1 MEASN
6 GWSIYHS
13 LMYTHTLERVQLE
26 NQQEEENQE
35 RGKYRGRNM
44 YGRLLLHVKDS
55 ALTILHLD

>member
-1 MEASN
+1 MVGASN

-35 RGKYRGRNM
+35 RGIHR
-44 YGRLLLHVKDS
+44 
-55 ALTILHLD
+55 